1 MYVYVCVYT
10 SMYKRMCVYM
20 HQRCY
25 EDLAKEN
32 LRMHVKYKNVAYP
45 SIHHMT
51 ADI

>member
-1 MYVYVCVYT
+1 MLRRSC
-10 SMYKRMCVYM
+10 
-20 HQRCY
+20 